1 MSNNAVVPTNGGPLV
16 GASLTFV
23 DESNAL
29 YSTSPMVYGV
39 QRVTSTDSAQR
50 FLFGAAR
57 FAGYSISKTGEFAG
71 PETSG
76 NSFGVSTVEVNLD
89 PARPL
94 ASLDSDG
101 TWVGTGGYLHGY
113 DGSGIF
119 EVGFATYPAIARL
132 EQLQD
137 NLNNQGGL
145 SAGTYK
151 YKVVYEWAD
160 ANGNIH
166 RSAPSEFA
174 EITTTEASSGRRG
187 NVIVAIYIPNFTRK
201 SGIKAVVYRN
211 NDGGSIFYEAGS
223 VPVPTPSDAAER
235 VVYFIDWPRG
245 TSGITTQD
253 DIIHRD
259 QVYTQDGEL
268 PNGFFGSCTDLTRH
282 RNKVFAVGAD
292 DSVYFSKP
300 IVDGIEPQF
309 PDGFM
314 LTLPGESAATTGIE
328 SNLDHFLIFT
338 EDNAHFVSGPGP
350 DKFGAGMFAPPRIF
364 GVNQGARAGSAHV
377 QTPLGAFYQ
386 TLRGIYLVQRD
397 MSIKYIGAQVEDQVD
412 NLVISMLCH
421 DPTNEVRFMVKDL
434 APGTGN
440 PDVLL
445 TYNYYFGQWSR
456 SVMVYTSSE
465 NQIGEVYDGTYFQ
478 KLSAT
483 GFLLK
488 QDNSVFTDTS
498 RVHSDPTELIARTY
512 NVSVKTAYIAPSGLL
527 SYDRIYRAMVLGEY
541 VGAHSINMTFATDY
555 NDDDTTDS
563 ATKVLSAAPAGGYE
577 PTAGSVNHPLY
588 LFRAHLVQQK
598 CRAIRVEVI
607 LSASSTAAA
616 HLDGIALEVGVR
628 PKKSAFK
635 TIADRTI

>member
-1 MSNNAVVPTNGGPLV
+1 VDSVVH
-16 GASLTFV
+16 FV
-23 DESNAL
+23 
-29 YSTSPMVYGV
+29 
-39 QRVTSTDSAQR
+39 
-50 FLFGAAR
+50 
-57 FAGYSISKTGEFAG
+57 
-71 PETSG
+71 
-76 NSFGVSTVEVNLD
+76 
-89 PARPL
+89 
-94 ASLDSDG
+94 
-101 TWVGTGGYLHGY
+101 
-113 DGSGIF
+113 
-119 EVGFATYPAIARL
+119 
-132 EQLQD
+132 
-137 NLNNQGGL
+137 
-145 SAGTYK
+145 
-151 YKVVYEWAD
+151 
-160 ANGNIH
+160 
-166 RSAPSEFA
+166 
-174 EITTTEASSGRRG
+174 
-187 NVIVAIYIPNFTRK
+187 
-201 SGIKAVVYRN
+201 
-211 NDGGSIFYEAGS
+211 
-223 VPVPTPSDAAER
+223 
-235 VVYFIDWPRG
+235 DWPRG
-245 TSGITTQD
+245 TSTIDTQD
-253 DIIHRD
+253 DIINKE
-259 QVYTQDGEL
+259 VIYTQDGEL

-292 DSVYFSKP
+292 DNVYFSKP

-314 LTLPGESAATTGIE
+314 LTLPGETASTTGIE

-412 NLVISMLCH
+412 NLVINMLCH
-421 DPTNEVRFMVKDL
+421 DPTNEVRFMVKDTT
-434 APGTGN
+434 ASSN
-440 PDVLL
+440 DVLL

-456 SVMVYTSSE
+456 SEMVYTVSE
-465 NQIGEVYDGTYFQ
+465 YQIGEVYDGTYFQ
-478 KLSAT
+478 KLSGT

-488 QDNSVFTDTS
+488 QDNTVFQDTYRRHVS
-498 RVHSDPTELIARTY
+498 PGSTITNVY

-541 VGAHSINMTFATDY
+541 VGAHSIKMSFATDY
-555 NDDDTTDS
+555 NDDATTNS
-563 ATKVLSAAPAGGYE
+563 ATKVLTSAPAGGYE
-577 PTAGSVNHPLY
+577 PSAGSVNHPLY